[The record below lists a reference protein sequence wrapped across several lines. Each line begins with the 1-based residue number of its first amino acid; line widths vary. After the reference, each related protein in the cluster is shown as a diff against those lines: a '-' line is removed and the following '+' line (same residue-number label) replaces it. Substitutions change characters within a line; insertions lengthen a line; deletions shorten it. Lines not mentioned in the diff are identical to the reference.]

1 MSLHVLNVLVKERCL
16 CIVEEDVIKAFSQSG
31 NIESTPLLF
40 KVGNRGSGCP
50 EGTQGV
56 TYGLLE

>member
-40 KVGNRGSGCP
+40 KVGSRVVCS
-50 EGTQGV
+50 QGV
-56 TYGLLE
+56 IYGLLE